1 MRRINKRKNIIIR
14 VIEAIMIGIIKFYKW
29 CISPLLRPCCRYTP
43 TCSEYALEAIKKYG
57 PFKGGRLSIK
67 RILSCNPWGGS
78 GYDPVP

>member
-14 VIEAIMIGIIKFYKW
+14 VIEVIMIGIIKFYKW